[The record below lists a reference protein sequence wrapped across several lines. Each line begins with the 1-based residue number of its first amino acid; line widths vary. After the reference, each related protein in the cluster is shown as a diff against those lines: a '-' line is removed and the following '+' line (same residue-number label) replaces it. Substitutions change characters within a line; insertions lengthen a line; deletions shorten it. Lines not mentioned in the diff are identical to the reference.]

1 MKSSCSQSR
10 RRAMRLAFGLQAA
23 LMASNLVVTPVL
35 FAADLSQSEHQHQ
48 ATPVS
53 NPSWAEAL
61 KGQTR
66 VEDALEGRAGRS
78 EKVELQHHR
87 LMQQMEQQ
95 VAEQAQAQW
104 TSGGYN
110 GMSMMHQYMGQDGS
124 SFLLMSDNKAEPVS
138 MSGGIEKVRAEE
150 AKNKA
155 ARDKEMDPGA
165 VSTGLQG
172 DWIQPLVIRGNQGD
186 CVKITLRNQMESEA
200 GSLHIHGSSTLI
212 SVTGKAATT
221 TNPDSVVDPGKTVEL
236 EWYLHPGIQEGV
248 RQFHSYSND
257 RELTVMG
264 LFGAFVVT

>member
-66 VEDALEGRAGRS
+66 VEDA
-78 EKVELQHHR
+78 
-87 LMQQMEQQ
+87 
-95 VAEQAQAQW
+95 
-104 TSGGYN
+104 N

-138 MSGGIEKVRAEE
+138 MSGGKCPATAPTKHYDIAMINVEITLNRWLDFYPGYMYVLTENIEKVRAEE

-200 GSLHIHGSSTLI
+200 GICILESKKESGNFTP
-212 SVTGKAATT
+212 TATT
-221 TNPDSVVDPGKTVEL
+221 AS
-236 EWYLHPGIQEGV
+236 
-248 RQFHSYSND
+248 
-257 RELTVMG
+257 
-264 LFGAFVVT
+264 